1 MDDYGDEDKDPSA
14 HQPIRK
20 PSMRFR
26 QSKNERKSK
35 RRLPTIWR
43 HQNVQKQ
50 QQKSARQG

>member
-35 RRLPTIWR
+35 EVMEADFMGDWFRAASRS
-43 HQNVQKQ
+43 H
-50 QQKSARQG
+50 